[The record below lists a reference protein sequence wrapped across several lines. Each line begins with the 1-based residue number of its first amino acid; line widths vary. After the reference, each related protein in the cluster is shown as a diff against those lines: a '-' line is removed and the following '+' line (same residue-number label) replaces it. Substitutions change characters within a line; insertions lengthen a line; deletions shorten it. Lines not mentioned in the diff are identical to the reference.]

1 MNNFLI
7 NIQNNDS
14 LSVLI
19 IVKMDILSLTAIIMA
34 AGSII
39 VHIVDKIRRS
49 KCCCGEFEMQ
59 SANDASN
66 H

>member
-1 MNNFLI
+1 
-7 NIQNNDS
+7 
-14 LSVLI
+14 
-19 IVKMDILSLTAIIMA
+19 MDILSLTAIIMA